1 MKSVKRLVIVL
12 AIIVV
17 AIIGISSSTFTV
29 NRDEYA
35 VVKQFGKVVTIYEEA
50 GLKFKIPFVQSVEK
64 LPKKQLIYDLPVSEV
79 ITKDK
84 QTMVADSFA
93 IWRITDP
100 QLFIKSLSGSVTNAE
115 SRIEM
120 LVYNAMK
127 NEISSRTQAEVIG
140 DRTGK
145 LAADIT
151 NAAKPNFAQ
160 YGIELLSVE
169 TKHLDLPYDNKAS
182 VFNRMI
188 SERNA
193 LSASFTAEG
202 DKEAQI
208 IRSETDREIAIM
220 IAEAEAMAEQMRAEG
235 EAEYMRLLSD
245 AYNNED
251 KAAFYEFVRSL
262 DALKIALDN
271 GENVI
276 VLSPDSPIVKILYG
290 YAEPAR
296 PAQ

>member
-1 MKSVKRLVIVL
+1 MKSVKRLIIVL
-12 AIIVV
+12 AIVVV
-17 AIIGISSSTFTV
+17 AIIGISASTFTV
-29 NRDEYA
+29 NSDEYA
-35 VVKQFGKVVTIYEEA
+35 VVKQFGKVVTIYEDT

-100 QLFIKSLSGSVTNAE
+100 QLFLKSLSGSVPNAE

-151 NAAKPNFAQ
+151 EAAKPNFAQ

-202 DKEAQI
+202 EKEAQI

-220 IAEAEAMAEQMRAEG
+220 IAEAEAQAEQLRAEG
-235 EAEYMRLLSD
+235 EAEYMRLLAE

-251 KAAFYEFVRSL
+251 KAAIYEFVRAL

-290 YAEPAR
+290 YAEPA
-296 PAQ
+296 Q